1 MPKITELTAYTTPNV
16 SNDVLPIVDV
26 ANDTTK
32 KISVQNLLNPLVNQS
47 VRTDAS
53 PTFATVKLTNLT
65 DGYIPRHTSDSVG
78 LENSPIYTDGTNVGI
93 GTTAPQNKL
102 EIVGDGII
110 GFSSL
115 PSGYPLRLR
124 TAGPTDSNWGV
135 EQANQAGAFNGVG
148 MRVYGGISQGFYVR
162 DVTNNIYRFVV
173 EGGTGNVGIGTTA
186 PSYKLTVAGGDIYGY
201 NNLYIAGYVG
211 IGTTAPR
218 ASLDVVSSVVPNLRV
233 GASASAL
240 YGAFLELDATAITS
254 GRQYRI
260 FSTGRSAGEGV
271 GKLVFQD
278 FTAGTARLVIDS
290 SGNVGIGTTA
300 PQQKLHIY
308 SSTGI
313 RLQSSGT
320 ADGGKM
326 ICFVNSDGTTK
337 ANFGRG
343 NDSQGWTGI
352 TSHTLNCWVFQVTD
366 DGTVLNYGGIY
377 PGTGSAIQSLY
388 CFYQDASGIRTN
400 GQFYVDSNVGIGL
413 TNPSYQLQL
422 SQDSAAKP
430 STNTW
435 TVTSDERLKKD
446 IVEADLTRC
455 YEIVKTIPLKYFH
468 WRDDIFTPE
477 QIKDRGML
485 GWLANDVE
493 PVFPKA
499 VDVIPKFAGSVDIG
513 EETEEYEEQEYTVET
528 VEREE
533 KVIEIRDG
541 KPVQVVK
548 KVTEEIKTPV
558 FDYIEVVDE
567 QGNVVYNEDGTPL
580 THPIPRMV
588 KKTRVKKTRVEI
600 ENCKTVNS
608 DQIMKAL
615 YGAVQLLIQKV
626 EQLEAQLGK

>member
-93 GTTAPQNKL
+93 GTTAPGAKL
-102 EIVGDGII
+102 EVSGGDVMISKTTPMSLKFNLSGENEMGIVRD
-110 GFSSL
+110 
-115 PSGYPLRLR
+115 
-124 TAGPTDSNWGV
+124 TAGLRIYEVGVTSNWFSIADGSGT
-135 EQANQAGAFNGVG
+135 AYFAGNVGIGTTAPGAKLEVVGSAIFGQNSGSNNVKIYSEYMLSGFTGNDGELAFKHGEHDRIKLVSDQ
-148 MRVYGGISQGFYVR
+148 ISAASNDFDFKIKIINATIDGYN
-162 DVTNNIYRFVV
+162 DWVTVK
-173 EGGTGNVGIGTTA
+173 GTSGNVGIGTTA
-186 PSYKLTVAGGDIYGY
+186 PSY
-201 NNLYIAGYVG
+201 
-211 IGTTAPR
+211 
-218 ASLDVVSSVVPNLRV
+218 
-233 GASASAL
+233 
-240 YGAFLELDATAITS
+240 
-254 GRQYRI
+254 
-260 FSTGRSAGEGV
+260 
-271 GKLVFQD
+271 
-278 FTAGTARLVIDS
+278 
-290 SGNVGIGTTA
+290 
-300 PQQKLHIY
+300 
-308 SSTGI
+308 
-313 RLQSSGT
+313 
-320 ADGGKM
+320 
-326 ICFVNSDGTTK
+326 
-337 ANFGRG
+337 
-343 NDSQGWTGI
+343 
-352 TSHTLNCWVFQVTD
+352 
-366 DGTVLNYGGIY
+366 
-377 PGTGSAIQSLY
+377 
-388 CFYQDASGIRTN
+388 
-400 GQFYVDSNVGIGL
+400 
-413 TNPSYQLQL
+413 QLQL
-422 SQDSAAKP
+422 SRDSAAKP

-477 QIKDRGML
+477 QIKDRGTL

-588 KKTRVKKTRVEI
+588 KKTRVKKTKVEI